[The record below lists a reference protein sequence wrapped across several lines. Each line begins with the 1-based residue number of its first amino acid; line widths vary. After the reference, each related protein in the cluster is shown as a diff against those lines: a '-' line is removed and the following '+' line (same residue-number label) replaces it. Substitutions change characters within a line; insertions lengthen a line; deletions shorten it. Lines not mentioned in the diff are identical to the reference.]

1 MTPRRPWRGRRVVL
15 GVSGGIAAYKSVQVA
30 RDLTRLGCVVDV
42 VLTEGATRFVQPLSF
57 EGVTGR
63 PVHTHLFQ
71 TDGAALHI
79 RLGQD
84 ADAVC
89 VAPATADL
97 LARAAQGRADD
108 LLTTTLLVTRAPVVL
123 CPAMNTAMWEHPQT
137 AANVRHLADVLG
149 YRIAGPGTGALAHG
163 EASGAGRMLEPDDIV
178 AHVGRALESPGPLH
192 GRSVLIT
199 AGPTRE
205 PLDPVRYLGNRSSG
219 RMGWALAE
227 AAWRRGAEVTLIA
240 GPTALPDPVG
250 VRVERVE
257 RAEEM
262 LEAASHHVPHA
273 DVLIFAAAVADYRP
287 RSPAAQKLK
296 RERGAPTVDTV
307 ENPDVAASLTPL
319 RKSGSFA
326 VGFAL
331 ETEDLVERARGKLA
345 RKGFDLIVANP
356 ADEPDAGLD
365 VETNRATLVAADGSI
380 EAVALMPKT
389 ELAELILDR
398 VGAARSRLPA

>member
-1 MTPRRPWRGRRVVL
+1 MVL

-30 RDLTRLGCVVDV
+30 RDLTRLGCMVDV
-42 VLTEGATRFVQPLSF
+42 VLTEGAARFVQPLSF

-79 RLGQD
+79 RLGQE
-84 ADAVC
+84 ADVVC

-149 YRIAGPGTGALAHG
+149 YRLAGPATGALAHG
-163 EASGAGRMLEPDDIV
+163 EVSGTGRMLEPDEIV
-178 AHVGRALESPGPLH
+178 AHLGRALEGPGPLQ
-192 GRSVLIT
+192 GLSVVIT

-227 AAWRRGAEVTLIA
+227 TAWRRGAEVTLIS

-250 VRVERVE
+250 IRVERVE

-262 LEAASHHVPHA
+262 LEAASRHVPQA

-287 RSPAAQKLK
+287 RTAAAQKLK

-307 ENPDVAASLTPL
+307 ENPDVAASLAPL

-356 ADEPDAGLD
+356 ADDPEAGLD